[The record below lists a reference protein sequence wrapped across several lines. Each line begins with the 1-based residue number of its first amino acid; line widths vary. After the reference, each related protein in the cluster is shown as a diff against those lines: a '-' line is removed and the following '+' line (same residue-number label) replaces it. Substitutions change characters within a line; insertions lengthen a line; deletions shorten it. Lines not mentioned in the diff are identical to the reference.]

1 VKIKAGDP
9 TLMKTA
15 YEVCS
20 RFWSP
25 SILEPHRADLE
36 QLGILELP
44 DDLIDFDKVDKNKT
58 IVIMK
63 KSSIYN
69 SLQILRRGFS
79 HCLQA
84 ERDDL
89 KKELL
94 VSCLMLI
101 RPESL
106 TESEVPFFFKGFS
119 KEIDWKSSNQALF
132 LEGRS
137 TKDRT
142 HIMTSL
148 ENFLSQKPQLASV
161 THLALQISDE
171 LYTNALYNA
180 PFQATPGIKIERT
193 ANIINSADQSIGFF
207 AAFENDQLFLGCIDS
222 HGSLDRDQLTSHL
235 LKSYAANQ
243 VQPDLGSGGAGL
255 GLKMVIDN
263 SANFYV
269 YCEHGH
275 RTVISCGL
283 ALRGLKFNMA
293 ETKHL
298 HISFR

>member
-1 VKIKAGDP
+1 
-9 TLMKTA
+9 MKTA

-20 RFWSP
+20 RYWSP
-25 SILEPHRADLE
+25 QMLEPHRAGLQ
-36 QLGILELP
+36 QLQVLELP
-44 DDLIDFDKVDKNKT
+44 DDLIDFDKINKDKA

-69 SLQILRRGFS
+69 ALQILRRGFS

-101 RPESL
+101 RPDSL
-106 TESEVPFFFKGFS
+106 VESEVPFFFKGFS
-119 KEIDWKSSNQALF
+119 REIDWKSSNTALF
-132 LEGRS
+132 LQGRS
-137 TKDRT
+137 TKDRQM
-142 HIMTSL
+142 IL
-148 ENFLSQKPQLASV
+148 KQLGEFLDQKPQVKSIAD
-161 THLALQISDE
+161 LALQISDE

-180 PFQATPGIKIERT
+180 PFQSTPDIRVERT
-193 ANIINSADQSIGFF
+193 ANIISSADQSIEFF
-207 AAFENDQLFLGCIDS
+207 AAFDKDQLFLGCIDN

-235 LKSYAANQ
+235 LRAYSASQ
-243 VQPDLGSGGAGL
+243 VSPELGSGGAGL

-263 SANFYV
+263 SANFYA
-269 YCEHGH
+269 YCEKNK

-283 ALRGLKFNMA
+283 LLKGLRANLTEA
-293 ETKHL
+293 KHM
-298 HISFR
+298 HIRIS